1 MNTSKMKEFPVFI
14 LLLWNVCQVDYHM
27 LMEKSLI
34 SYMKPYRKECIFAPL
49 FKLLEALLELFV
61 PLVVASIIDYG
72 INNND
77 VPYILKMCLLL
88 VGLAILGLSV
98 SITAQYFSAKAA
110 SLYSRDVKAAL
121 FRKIESLGK
130 ADLDKVGE
138 ATLITRMTSDMNLL
152 QNGVNMTLRLLLRSP
167 FVVFGA
173 AIMAFTVN
181 VKAALVFAVT
191 IPLLALAVALFMAV
205 SLPRFKKVQ
214 ALLDK
219 VLSRTREN
227 LVGVRVM
234 RAFALEQSEEKA
246 FKEENKSLY
255 LMQIAASRIS
265 ILTNPVTS
273 AIINLSIIALLYYG
287 AINVNAGSLSQGE
300 LVALINYMNQ
310 ILVELIKLANLI
322 ITITKAINS
331 GYRISDVFHLRSSIS
346 YGSASEEISEDE
358 AISFENVSFAYSSG
372 AKNALSD
379 ISFTLKKGEVLG
391 VIGGTGSGKSTLCAL
406 ISRLYDASS
415 GSVRLFG
422 REIKDYSE
430 SALSELVSVVLQK
443 ARLFKGT
450 IRSNLQFVKGDAT
463 DDEMN
468 RALEI
473 ARAKEFVERKGLDAT
488 VEALGKNL
496 SGGQRQRLSIA
507 RAVLKGSRIIVF
519 DDSSSALDYKTE
531 SELRSQLKKI
541 DATLVIVSQRA
552 SSMLHADNILVLDGG
567 RVVASGKHEEL
578 LKSSPIYSEIYYT
591 QFEKEEQSV

>member
-1 MNTSKMKEFPVFI
+1 M
-14 LLLWNVCQVDYHM
+14 
-27 LMEKSLI
+27 
-34 SYMKPYRKECIFAPL
+34 SYMRPYRKECVLAPL

-61 PLVVASIIDYG
+61 PLVVASIIDVG
-72 INNND
+72 ISGGD

-88 VGLAILGLSV
+88 VALAILGLSV
-98 SITAQYFSAKAA
+98 SITAQYFSARAA

-191 IPLLALAVALFMAV
+191 IPLLALAVVIFMSI

-227 LVGVRVM
+227 LVGVRVI
-234 RAFALEQSEEKA
+234 RAFALEESEEKA
-246 FKEENKSLY
+246 FQEENRSLY
-255 LMQIAASRIS
+255 LMQLAASRIS

-331 GYRISDVFHLRSSIS
+331 GYRISDVFRLKSSIG
-346 YGSASEEISEDE
+346 YGSSLRDDSSDV
-358 AISFENVSFAYSSG
+358 AISFENVSFSYSEG
-372 AKNALSD
+372 AKDALSD

-391 VIGGTGSGKSTLCAL
+391 VIGGTGSGKSTLSAL
-406 ISRLYDASS
+406 IARLYDARE
-415 GSVRLFG
+415 GEIRLFG
-422 REIKDYSE
+422 KDIREYGE
-430 SALSELVSVVLQK
+430 EALSDTVSVVLQK

-450 IRSNLQFVKGDAT
+450 IRSNLQFVKKDAS
-463 DDEMN
+463 DGEMM

-473 ARAKEFVERKGLDAT
+473 ARAKEFVDKKGLDAT
-488 VEALGKNL
+488 VEALGRNL

-507 RAVLKGSRIIVF
+507 RAVLKGSAIMVL

-531 SELRSQLKKI
+531 SELRAELSKL
-541 DATLVIVSQRA
+541 DSTLVIISQRA
-552 SSMLHADNILVLDGG
+552 SSMLHADKIIVLDD
-567 RVVASGKHEEL
+567 GKISAIGTHDEL
-578 LKSSPIYSEIYYT
+578 LKSSSIYSEIYYT
-591 QFEKEEQSV
+591 QFEKEVRSV

>member
-1 MNTSKMKEFPVFI
+1 
-14 LLLWNVCQVDYHM
+14 
-27 LMEKSLI
+27 
-34 SYMKPYRKECIFAPL
+34 MKPYRKECVLAPL

-72 INNND
+72 IRNND
-77 VPYILKMCLLL
+77 VPYILRMCLLL
-88 VGLAILGLSV
+88 AALAALGLSV

-138 ATLITRMTSDMNLL
+138 ATLITRMTSDMNLV

-173 AIMAFTVN
+173 AIMAFTVD
-181 VKAALVFAVT
+181 VRSAMVFAVT
-191 IPLLALAVALFMAV
+191 IPLLALSVALFMAL

-227 LVGVRVM
+227 LVGVRVL
-234 RAFALEQSEEKA
+234 RAFALEEAEEKA
-246 FKEENKSLY
+246 FREENGALY
-255 LMQIAASRIS
+255 RMQVAASKIS

-273 AIINLSIIALLYYG
+273 AIINLSIIALLYFG
-287 AINVNAGSLSQGE
+287 AINVDTGSLSQGE

-322 ITITKAINS
+322 ITITKALNS
-331 GYRISDVFHLRSSIS
+331 AGRISSVLSLESSLE
-346 YGSASEEISEDE
+346 YGKESSLLSDE
-358 AISFENVSFAYSSG
+358 AIAFSHVSFAYSSG
-372 AKNALSD
+372 AKDALSD
-379 ISFTLKKGEVLG
+379 IDFTVKKGEVLG

-406 ISRLYDASS
+406 ISRLYDVKE
-415 GSVRLFG
+415 GEVRLFG
-422 REIKDYSE
+422 RNVKDYSE
-430 SALSELVSVVLQK
+430 EVLSDIVTVVLQK

-450 IRSNLQFVKGDAT
+450 IRSNLLFSKKDAT
-463 DDEMN
+463 DDEMM
-468 RALEI
+468 RSLEI
-473 ARAKEFVERKGLDAT
+473 ARAKEFVDKKGLDAP

-507 RAVLKGSRIIVF
+507 RAVLKGARILVL

-531 SELRSQLKKI
+531 SELRAELSKL
-541 DATLVIVSQRA
+541 DSTLVIVSQRA
-552 SSMLHADNILVLDGG
+552 SSMLHADKILVLDDG
-567 RVVASGKHEEL
+567 RIVACGRHEEL
-578 LKSSPIYSEIYYT
+578 LKSCPIYSEIYYT
-591 QFEKEEQSV
+591 QFEKEEKSV

>member
-1 MNTSKMKEFPVFI
+1 
-14 LLLWNVCQVDYHM
+14 
-27 LMEKSLI
+27 
-34 SYMKPYRKECIFAPL
+34 MKPYRKECVLAPL

-72 INNND
+72 IRNND
-77 VPYILKMCLLL
+77 VPYILRMCLLL
-88 VGLAILGLSV
+88 AALAALGLSV

-138 ATLITRMTSDMNLL
+138 ATLITRMTSDMNLV

-173 AIMAFTVN
+173 AIMAFTVD
-181 VKAALVFAVT
+181 VRSAMVFAVT
-191 IPLLALAVALFMAV
+191 IPLLALSVALFMAL

-227 LVGVRVM
+227 LVGVRVL
-234 RAFALEQSEEKA
+234 RAFALEEAEEKA
-246 FKEENKSLY
+246 FREENGALY
-255 LMQIAASRIS
+255 RMQVAASKIS

-273 AIINLSIIALLYYG
+273 AIINLSIIALLYFG
-287 AINVNAGSLSQGE
+287 AINVDTGSLSQGE

-322 ITITKAINS
+322 ITITKALNS
-331 GYRISDVFHLRSSIS
+331 AGRISSVLSLESSLE
-346 YGSASEEISEDE
+346 YGKESTLLSDD
-358 AISFENVSFAYSSG
+358 AIAFSHVSFAYSSG
-372 AKNALSD
+372 AKDALSD
-379 ISFTLKKGEVLG
+379 IDFTVKKGEVLG

-406 ISRLYDASS
+406 ISRLYDVKE
-415 GSVRLFG
+415 GEVRLFG
-422 REIKDYSE
+422 RNVKDYSE
-430 SALSELVSVVLQK
+430 EVLSDIVTVVLQK

-450 IRSNLQFVKGDAT
+450 IRSNLLFSKKDAT
-463 DDEMN
+463 DDEMM
-468 RALEI
+468 RSLEI
-473 ARAKEFVERKGLDAT
+473 ARAKEFVDKKGLDAP

-507 RAVLKGSRIIVF
+507 RAVLKGARILVL

-531 SELRSQLKKI
+531 SELRAELSKL
-541 DATLVIVSQRA
+541 DSTLVIVSQRA
-552 SSMLHADNILVLDGG
+552 SSMLHADKILVLDDG
-567 RVVASGKHEEL
+567 RIVACGRHEEL
-578 LKSSPIYSEIYYT
+578 LKSCPIYSEIYYT
-591 QFEKEEQSV
+591 QFEKEEKSV

>member
-1 MNTSKMKEFPVFI
+1 
-14 LLLWNVCQVDYHM
+14 
-27 LMEKSLI
+27 
-34 SYMKPYRKECIFAPL
+34 MKPYRKECVLAPL

-72 INNND
+72 IRNND
-77 VPYILKMCLLL
+77 VPYILRMCLLL
-88 VGLAILGLSV
+88 AALAALGLSV

-130 ADLDKVGE
+130 ADLDNVGE
-138 ATLITRMTSDMNLL
+138 ATLITRMTSDMNLV

-173 AIMAFTVN
+173 AIMAFTVD
-181 VKAALVFAVT
+181 VRSAMVFAVT
-191 IPLLALAVALFMAV
+191 IPLLALSVALFMAL

-227 LVGVRVM
+227 LVGVRVL
-234 RAFALEQSEEKA
+234 RAFALEEAEEKA
-246 FKEENKSLY
+246 FREENGALY
-255 LMQIAASRIS
+255 RMQVAASKIS

-273 AIINLSIIALLYYG
+273 AIINLSIIALLYFG
-287 AINVNAGSLSQGE
+287 AINVDTGSLSQGE

-322 ITITKAINS
+322 ITITKALNS
-331 GYRISDVFHLRSSIS
+331 AGRISSVLSLESSLE
-346 YGSASEEISEDE
+346 YGKESTLLSDD
-358 AISFENVSFAYSSG
+358 AIAFDHVSFAYSSG
-372 AKNALSD
+372 AKDALSD
-379 ISFTLKKGEVLG
+379 IDFTVKKGEVLG

-406 ISRLYDASS
+406 ISRLYDVKE
-415 GSVRLFG
+415 GEVRLFG
-422 REIKDYSE
+422 RNEKDYSE
-430 SALSELVSVVLQK
+430 EALSDIVTVVLQK

-450 IRSNLQFVKGDAT
+450 IRSNLLFSKKDAT
-463 DDEMN
+463 DDEMM
-468 RALEI
+468 RSLEI
-473 ARAKEFVERKGLDAT
+473 ARAKEFVDKKGLDAP

-507 RAVLKGSRIIVF
+507 RAVLKGARILVL

-531 SELRSQLKKI
+531 SELRAELSKL
-541 DATLVIVSQRA
+541 DSTLVIVSQRA
-552 SSMLHADNILVLDGG
+552 SSMLHADKILVLDDG
-567 RVVASGKHEEL
+567 RIVACGRHEEL
-578 LKSSPIYSEIYYT
+578 LKSCPIYSEIYYT
-591 QFEKEEQSV
+591 QFEKEEKSV

>member
-1 MNTSKMKEFPVFI
+1 
-14 LLLWNVCQVDYHM
+14 
-27 LMEKSLI
+27 
-34 SYMKPYRKECIFAPL
+34 MKPYRKECVLAPL

-72 INNND
+72 IRNND
-77 VPYILKMCLLL
+77 VPYILRMCLLL
-88 VGLAILGLSV
+88 AALAALGLSV

-138 ATLITRMTSDMNLL
+138 ATLITRMTSDMNLV

-173 AIMAFTVN
+173 AIMAFTVD
-181 VKAALVFAVT
+181 VRSAMVFAVT
-191 IPLLALAVALFMAV
+191 IPLLALSVALFMAL

-227 LVGVRVM
+227 LVGVRVL
-234 RAFALEQSEEKA
+234 RAFALEEAEEKA
-246 FKEENKSLY
+246 FREENGALY
-255 LMQIAASRIS
+255 RMQVAASKIS

-273 AIINLSIIALLYYG
+273 AIINLSIIALLYFG
-287 AINVNAGSLSQGE
+287 AINVDTGSLSQGE

-322 ITITKAINS
+322 ITITKALNS
-331 GYRISDVFHLRSSIS
+331 AGRISSVLSLESSLE
-346 YGSASEEISEDE
+346 YGKESTLLSDD
-358 AISFENVSFAYSSG
+358 AIAFSHVSFAYSSG
-372 AKNALSD
+372 AKDALSD
-379 ISFTLKKGEVLG
+379 IDFTVKKGEVLG

-406 ISRLYDASS
+406 ISRLYDVKE
-415 GSVRLFG
+415 GEVRLFG
-422 REIKDYSE
+422 RNVKDYSE
-430 SALSELVSVVLQK
+430 EALSDIVTVVLQK

-450 IRSNLQFVKGDAT
+450 IRSNLLFSKKDAT
-463 DDEMN
+463 DDEMM
-468 RALEI
+468 RSLEI
-473 ARAKEFVERKGLDAT
+473 ARAKEFVDKKGLDAP

-507 RAVLKGSRIIVF
+507 RAVLKGARILVL

-531 SELRSQLKKI
+531 SELRAELSKL
-541 DATLVIVSQRA
+541 DSTLVIVSQRA
-552 SSMLHADNILVLDGG
+552 SSMLHADKILVLDDG
-567 RVVASGKHEEL
+567 RIVACGRHEEL
-578 LKSSPIYSEIYYT
+578 LKSCPIYSEIYYT
-591 QFEKEEQSV
+591 QFEKEEKSV

>member
-1 MNTSKMKEFPVFI
+1 
-14 LLLWNVCQVDYHM
+14 
-27 LMEKSLI
+27 
-34 SYMKPYRKECIFAPL
+34 MKPYRKECVLAPL

-72 INNND
+72 IRNND
-77 VPYILKMCLLL
+77 VPYILRMCLLL
-88 VGLAILGLSV
+88 AALAALGLSV

-130 ADLDKVGE
+130 AGLDKVGE
-138 ATLITRMTSDMNLL
+138 ATLITRMTSDMNLV

-173 AIMAFTVN
+173 AIMAFTVD
-181 VKAALVFAVT
+181 VRSAMVFAVT
-191 IPLLALAVALFMAV
+191 IPLLALSVALFMAL

-227 LVGVRVM
+227 LVGVRVL
-234 RAFALEQSEEKA
+234 RAFALEEAEEKA
-246 FKEENKSLY
+246 FREENGALY
-255 LMQIAASRIS
+255 RMQVAASKIS

-273 AIINLSIIALLYYG
+273 AIINLSIIALLYFG
-287 AINVNAGSLSQGE
+287 AINVDTGSLSQGE

-322 ITITKAINS
+322 ITITKALNS
-331 GYRISDVFHLRSSIS
+331 AGRISSVLSLESSLE
-346 YGSASEEISEDE
+346 YGKESTLLSDD
-358 AISFENVSFAYSSG
+358 AIAFDHVSFAYSSG
-372 AKNALSD
+372 AKDALSD
-379 ISFTLKKGEVLG
+379 IDFTVKKGEVLG

-406 ISRLYDASS
+406 ISRLYDVKE
-415 GSVRLFG
+415 GEVRLFG
-422 REIKDYSE
+422 RNVKDYSE
-430 SALSELVSVVLQK
+430 EVLSDIVTVVLQK

-450 IRSNLQFVKGDAT
+450 IRSNLLFSKKDAT
-463 DDEMN
+463 DDEMM
-468 RALEI
+468 RSLEI
-473 ARAKEFVERKGLDAT
+473 ARAKEFVDKKGLDAP

-507 RAVLKGSRIIVF
+507 RAVLKGARILVL

-531 SELRSQLKKI
+531 SELRAELSKL
-541 DATLVIVSQRA
+541 DSTLVIVSQRA
-552 SSMLHADNILVLDGG
+552 SSMLHADKILVLDDG
-567 RVVASGKHEEL
+567 RIVACGRHEEL
-578 LKSSPIYSEIYYT
+578 LKSCPIYSEIYYT
-591 QFEKEEQSV
+591 QFEKEEKSV

>member
-1 MNTSKMKEFPVFI
+1 M
-14 LLLWNVCQVDYHM
+14 
-27 LMEKSLI
+27 
-34 SYMKPYRKECIFAPL
+34 SYMRPYRKECVLAPL

-61 PLVVASIIDYG
+61 PLVVASIIDVG
-72 INNND
+72 ISGGD

-88 VGLAILGLSV
+88 VALAILGLSV
-98 SITAQYFSAKAA
+98 SITAQYFSARAA

-191 IPLLALAVALFMAV
+191 IPLLALAVVIFMSI

-227 LVGVRVM
+227 LVGVRVV
-234 RAFALEQSEEKA
+234 RAFALEESEEKA
-246 FKEENKSLY
+246 FQEENRSLY
-255 LMQIAASRIS
+255 LMQLAASRIS

-331 GYRISDVFHLRSSIS
+331 GYRISDVFRLKSSIG
-346 YGSASEEISEDE
+346 YGSSVRDDSSDV
-358 AISFENVSFAYSSG
+358 AISFENVSFSYSEG
-372 AKNALSD
+372 AKDALSD

-391 VIGGTGSGKSTLCAL
+391 VIGGTGSGKSTLSAL
-406 ISRLYDASS
+406 IARLYDARE
-415 GSVRLFG
+415 GEIRLFG
-422 REIKDYSE
+422 KDIREYGE
-430 SALSELVSVVLQK
+430 EALSDTVSVVLQK

-450 IRSNLQFVKGDAT
+450 IRSNLQFVKKDAS
-463 DDEMN
+463 DGEMM

-473 ARAKEFVERKGLDAT
+473 ARAKEFVDKKGLDAT
-488 VEALGKNL
+488 VEALGRNL

-507 RAVLKGSRIIVF
+507 RAVLKGSAIMVL

-531 SELRSQLKKI
+531 SELRAELSKL
-541 DATLVIVSQRA
+541 DSTLVIISQRA
-552 SSMLHADNILVLDGG
+552 SSMLHADKIIVLDD
-567 RVVASGKHEEL
+567 GKISAIGTHDEL
-578 LKSSPIYSEIYYT
+578 LKSSSIYSEIYYT
-591 QFEKEEQSV
+591 QFEKEVRSV

>member
-1 MNTSKMKEFPVFI
+1 
-14 LLLWNVCQVDYHM
+14 
-27 LMEKSLI
+27 
-34 SYMKPYRKECIFAPL
+34 MKPYRKECILAPL

-88 VGLAILGLSV
+88 VALAVLGLSV

-191 IPLLALAVALFMAV
+191 IPLLALAVAVLMAL
-205 SLPRFKKVQ
+205 SLPKFKKVQ
-214 ALLDK
+214 SLLDK

-227 LVGVRVM
+227 LVGVRVL
-234 RAFALEQSEEKA
+234 RAFALESEEEKA

-255 LMQIAASRIS
+255 LMQIASSKIS

-287 AINVNAGSLSQGE
+287 AINVNTGSLSQGE

-331 GYRISDVFHLRSSIS
+331 GYRISDVMHLKSSLN
-346 YGSASEEISEDE
+346 YGTETEVDSDD
-358 AISFENVSFAYSSG
+358 AIVFKNVSFSYSTG
-372 AKNALSD
+372 AKDALSD
-379 ISFTLKKGEVLG
+379 ISFTVKKGEVLG

-406 ISRLYDASS
+406 ISRLYDAKS
-415 GSVRLFG
+415 GEIRLFG
-422 REIKDYSE
+422 KDIKQYSE
-430 SALSELVSVVLQK
+430 TSLSNLVAVVLQK

-450 IRSNLQFVKGDAT
+450 IRSNLLFVKGDAT
-463 DDEMN
+463 EEEIN

-473 ARAKEFVERKGLDAT
+473 ARAKEFVDKKGLDAT

-507 RAVLKGSRIIVF
+507 RAVLKGSRIIVM

-531 SELRSQLKKI
+531 SELRCELGKLES
-541 DATLVIVSQRA
+541 TLVIVSQRA
-552 SSMLHADNILVLDGG
+552 SSMLHADNILVLDDGKI
-567 RVVASGKHEEL
+567 VASGTHEEL

-591 QFEKEEQSV
+591 QFEKEEKSV

>member
-1 MNTSKMKEFPVFI
+1 
-14 LLLWNVCQVDYHM
+14 
-27 LMEKSLI
+27 
-34 SYMKPYRKECIFAPL
+34 MKPYRKECVLAPL

-72 INNND
+72 IRNND
-77 VPYILKMCLLL
+77 VPYILRMCLLL
-88 VGLAILGLSV
+88 AALAALGLSV

-138 ATLITRMTSDMNLL
+138 ATLITRMTSDMNLV

-173 AIMAFTVN
+173 AIMAFTVD
-181 VKAALVFAVT
+181 VRSAMVFAVT
-191 IPLLALAVALFMAV
+191 IPLLALSVALFMAL

-227 LVGVRVM
+227 LVGVRVL
-234 RAFALEQSEEKA
+234 RAFALEEAEEKA
-246 FKEENKSLY
+246 FREENGALY
-255 LMQIAASRIS
+255 RMQVAASKIS

-273 AIINLSIIALLYYG
+273 AIINLSIIALLYFG
-287 AINVNAGSLSQGE
+287 AINVDTGSLSQGE

-322 ITITKAINS
+322 ITITKALNS
-331 GYRISDVFHLRSSIS
+331 AGRISSVLSLESSLE
-346 YGSASEEISEDE
+346 YGKESTLLSDD
-358 AISFENVSFAYSSG
+358 AIAFSHVSFAYSSG
-372 AKNALSD
+372 AKDALSD
-379 ISFTLKKGEVLG
+379 IDFTVKKGEVLG

-406 ISRLYDASS
+406 ISRLYDVKE
-415 GSVRLFG
+415 GEVRLFG
-422 REIKDYSE
+422 RNVKDYSE
-430 SALSELVSVVLQK
+430 EALSDIVTVVLQK

-450 IRSNLQFVKGDAT
+450 IRSNLQFVKKDASEE
-463 DDEMN
+463 EMM

-473 ARAKEFVERKGLDAT
+473 ARAKEFVDKKGLDAT
-488 VEALGKNL
+488 VEALGRNL

-507 RAVLKGSRIIVF
+507 RAVLKGSAIMVL

-531 SELRSQLKKI
+531 SELRAELSKL
-541 DATLVIVSQRA
+541 DSTLVIISQRA
-552 SSMLHADNILVLDGG
+552 SSMLHADKIIVLDD
-567 RVVASGKHEEL
+567 GKISAIGTHDEL
-578 LKSSPIYSEIYYT
+578 LKSSSIYSEIYYT
-591 QFEKEEQSV
+591 QFEKEVRSV

>member
-1 MNTSKMKEFPVFI
+1 M
-14 LLLWNVCQVDYHM
+14 
-27 LMEKSLI
+27 
-34 SYMKPYRKECIFAPL
+34 SYMRPYRKECVLAPL

-61 PLVVASIIDYG
+61 PLVVALIIDVG
-72 INNND
+72 ISGGD

-88 VGLAILGLSV
+88 VALAILGLSV
-98 SITAQYFSAKAA
+98 SITAQYFSARAA

-191 IPLLALAVALFMAV
+191 IPLLALAVVIFMSI

-227 LVGVRVM
+227 LVGVRVI
-234 RAFALEQSEEKA
+234 RAFALEESEEKA
-246 FKEENKSLY
+246 FREENRSLY
-255 LMQIAASRIS
+255 LMQLAASRIS

-331 GYRISDVFHLRSSIS
+331 GYRISDVFRLKSSIG
-346 YGSASEEISEDE
+346 YGSSLRDDSSDV
-358 AISFENVSFAYSSG
+358 AISFEDVSFSYSEG
-372 AKNALSD
+372 AKDALSD

-391 VIGGTGSGKSTLCAL
+391 VIGGTGSGKSTLSAL
-406 ISRLYDASS
+406 IARLYDARA
-415 GSVRLFG
+415 GEIRLFG
-422 REIKDYSE
+422 KDIREYGED
-430 SALSELVSVVLQK
+430 ALSDTVSVVLQK

-450 IRSNLQFVKGDAT
+450 IRSNLQFVKKDASEE
-463 DDEMN
+463 EMM

-473 ARAKEFVERKGLDAT
+473 ARAKEFVDKKGLDAT
-488 VEALGKNL
+488 VEALGRNL

-507 RAVLKGSRIIVF
+507 RAVLKGSAIMVL

-531 SELRSQLKKI
+531 SELRAELSKL
-541 DATLVIVSQRA
+541 DSTLVIISQRA
-552 SSMLHADNILVLDGG
+552 SSMLHADKIIVLDD
-567 RVVASGKHEEL
+567 GKISAIGTHDEL
-578 LKSSPIYSEIYYT
+578 LKSSSIYSEIYYT
-591 QFEKEEQSV
+591 QFEKEVRSV

>member
-1 MNTSKMKEFPVFI
+1 
-14 LLLWNVCQVDYHM
+14 
-27 LMEKSLI
+27 
-34 SYMKPYRKECIFAPL
+34 MKPYRKECVLAPL

-72 INNND
+72 IRNND
-77 VPYILKMCLLL
+77 VPYILRMCLLL
-88 VGLAILGLSV
+88 AALAALGLSV

-138 ATLITRMTSDMNLL
+138 ATLITRMTSDMNLV

-173 AIMAFTVN
+173 AIMAFTVD
-181 VKAALVFAVT
+181 VRSAMVFAVT
-191 IPLLALAVALFMAV
+191 IPLLALSVALFMAL

-227 LVGVRVM
+227 LVGVRVL
-234 RAFALEQSEEKA
+234 RAFALEEAEEKA
-246 FKEENKSLY
+246 FREENGALY
-255 LMQIAASRIS
+255 RMQVAASKIS

-273 AIINLSIIALLYYG
+273 AIINLSIIALLYFG
-287 AINVNAGSLSQGE
+287 AINVDTGSFSQGE

-322 ITITKAINS
+322 ITITKALNS
-331 GYRISDVFHLRSSIS
+331 AGRISSVLSLESSLE
-346 YGSASEEISEDE
+346 YGKESTLLSDD
-358 AISFENVSFAYSSG
+358 AIAFDHVSFAYSSG
-372 AKNALSD
+372 AKDALSD
-379 ISFTLKKGEVLG
+379 IDFTVKKGEVLG

-406 ISRLYDASS
+406 ISRLYDVKE
-415 GSVRLFG
+415 GEVRLFG
-422 REIKDYSE
+422 RNVKDYSE
-430 SALSELVSVVLQK
+430 EALSDIVTVVLQK

-450 IRSNLQFVKGDAT
+450 IRSNLLFSKKDAT
-463 DDEMN
+463 DDEMM
-468 RALEI
+468 RSLEI
-473 ARAKEFVERKGLDAT
+473 ARAKEFVDKKGLDAP

-507 RAVLKGSRIIVF
+507 RAVLKGARILVL

-531 SELRSQLKKI
+531 SELRAELSKL
-541 DATLVIVSQRA
+541 DSTLVIVSQRA
-552 SSMLHADNILVLDGG
+552 SSMLHADKILVLDDG
-567 RVVASGKHEEL
+567 RIVACGRHEEL
-578 LKSSPIYSEIYYT
+578 LKSCPIYSEIYYT
-591 QFEKEEQSV
+591 QFEKEEKSV

>member
-1 MNTSKMKEFPVFI
+1 M
-14 LLLWNVCQVDYHM
+14 
-27 LMEKSLI
+27 
-34 SYMKPYRKECIFAPL
+34 SYMRPYRKECVLAPL

-61 PLVVASIIDYG
+61 PLVVASIIDVG
-72 INNND
+72 ISGGD

-88 VGLAILGLSV
+88 VALAILGLSV
-98 SITAQYFSAKAA
+98 SITAQYFSARAA

-191 IPLLALAVALFMAV
+191 IPLLALAVVIFMSI

-227 LVGVRVM
+227 LVGVRVI
-234 RAFALEQSEEKA
+234 RAFALEESEEKA
-246 FKEENKSLY
+246 FREENRSLY
-255 LMQIAASRIS
+255 LMQLAASRIS

-273 AIINLSIIALLYYG
+273 TIINLSIIALLYYG

-331 GYRISDVFHLRSSIS
+331 GYRISDVFRLKSSIG
-346 YGSASEEISEDE
+346 YGSSLRDDSSDV
-358 AISFENVSFAYSSG
+358 AISFENVSFSYSEG
-372 AKNALSD
+372 AKDALSD

-391 VIGGTGSGKSTLCAL
+391 VIGGTGSGKSTLSAL
-406 ISRLYDASS
+406 IARLYDARA
-415 GSVRLFG
+415 GEIRLFG
-422 REIKDYSE
+422 KDIREYGED
-430 SALSELVSVVLQK
+430 ALSDTVSVVLQK

-450 IRSNLQFVKGDAT
+450 IRSNLQFVKKDASEE
-463 DDEMN
+463 EMM

-473 ARAKEFVERKGLDAT
+473 ARAKEFVDKKGLDAT
-488 VEALGKNL
+488 VEALGRNL

-507 RAVLKGSRIIVF
+507 RAVLKGSAIMVL

-531 SELRSQLKKI
+531 SELRAELSKL
-541 DATLVIVSQRA
+541 DSTLVIISQRA
-552 SSMLHADNILVLDGG
+552 SSMLHADKIIVLDD
-567 RVVASGKHEEL
+567 GKISAIGTHDEL
-578 LKSSPIYSEIYYT
+578 LKSSSIYSEIYYT
-591 QFEKEEQSV
+591 QFEKEVRSV

>member
-1 MNTSKMKEFPVFI
+1 
-14 LLLWNVCQVDYHM
+14 
-27 LMEKSLI
+27 
-34 SYMKPYRKECIFAPL
+34 MKPYRKECVLAPL

-72 INNND
+72 IRNND
-77 VPYILKMCLLL
+77 VPYILRMCLLL
-88 VGLAILGLSV
+88 AALAALGLSV

-130 ADLDKVGE
+130 ADLDNVGE
-138 ATLITRMTSDMNLL
+138 ATLITRMTSDMNLV

-173 AIMAFTVN
+173 AIMAFTVD
-181 VKAALVFAVT
+181 VRSAMVFAVT
-191 IPLLALAVALFMAV
+191 IPLLALSVALFMAL

-227 LVGVRVM
+227 LVGVRVL
-234 RAFALEQSEEKA
+234 RAFALEEAEEKA
-246 FKEENKSLY
+246 FREENGALY
-255 LMQIAASRIS
+255 RMQVAASKIS

-273 AIINLSIIALLYYG
+273 AIINLSIIALLYFG
-287 AINVNAGSLSQGE
+287 AINVDTGSLSQGE

-322 ITITKAINS
+322 ITITKALNS
-331 GYRISDVFHLRSSIS
+331 AGRISSVLSLESSLE
-346 YGSASEEISEDE
+346 YGKESTLLSDD
-358 AISFENVSFAYSSG
+358 AIAFDHVSFAYSSG
-372 AKNALSD
+372 AKDALSD
-379 ISFTLKKGEVLG
+379 IDFSVKKGEVLG

-406 ISRLYDASS
+406 ISRLYDVKE
-415 GSVRLFG
+415 GEVRLFG
-422 REIKDYSE
+422 RNVKDYSE
-430 SALSELVSVVLQK
+430 EALSDIVTVVLQK

-450 IRSNLQFVKGDAT
+450 IRSNLLFSKKDAT
-463 DDEMN
+463 DDEMM
-468 RALEI
+468 RSLEI
-473 ARAKEFVERKGLDAT
+473 ARAKEFVDKKGLDAP

-507 RAVLKGSRIIVF
+507 RAVLKGARILVL

-531 SELRSQLKKI
+531 SELRAELSKL
-541 DATLVIVSQRA
+541 DSTLVIVSQRA
-552 SSMLHADNILVLDGG
+552 SSMLHADKILVLDDG
-567 RVVASGKHEEL
+567 RIVACGRHEEL
-578 LKSSPIYSEIYYT
+578 LKSCPIYSEIYYT
-591 QFEKEEQSV
+591 QFEKEEKSV

>member
-1 MNTSKMKEFPVFI
+1 
-14 LLLWNVCQVDYHM
+14 
-27 LMEKSLI
+27 
-34 SYMKPYRKECIFAPL
+34 MKPYRKECVLAPL

-72 INNND
+72 IRNND
-77 VPYILKMCLLL
+77 VPYILRMCLLL
-88 VGLAILGLSV
+88 AALAALGLSV

-130 ADLDKVGE
+130 ADLDNVGE
-138 ATLITRMTSDMNLL
+138 ATLITRMTSDMNLV

-173 AIMAFTVN
+173 AIMAFTVD
-181 VKAALVFAVT
+181 VRSAMVFAVT
-191 IPLLALAVALFMAV
+191 IPLLALSVALFMAL

-227 LVGVRVM
+227 LVGVRVL
-234 RAFALEQSEEKA
+234 RAFALEETEEKA
-246 FKEENKSLY
+246 FREENGALY
-255 LMQIAASRIS
+255 RMQVAASKIS

-273 AIINLSIIALLYYG
+273 AIINLSIIALLYFG
-287 AINVNAGSLSQGE
+287 AINVDTGSLSQGE

-322 ITITKAINS
+322 ITITKALNS
-331 GYRISDVFHLRSSIS
+331 AGRISSVLSLESSLE
-346 YGSASEEISEDE
+346 YGKESTLLSDD
-358 AISFENVSFAYSSG
+358 AIAFDHVSFAYSSG
-372 AKNALSD
+372 AKDALSD
-379 ISFTLKKGEVLG
+379 IDFTVKKGEVLG

-406 ISRLYDASS
+406 ISRLYDVKE
-415 GSVRLFG
+415 GEVRLFG
-422 REIKDYSE
+422 RNVKDYRE
-430 SALSELVSVVLQK
+430 EALSDIVTVVLQK

-450 IRSNLQFVKGDAT
+450 IRSNLLFSKKDAT
-463 DDEMN
+463 DDEMM
-468 RALEI
+468 RSLEI
-473 ARAKEFVERKGLDAT
+473 ARAKEFVDKKGLDAP

-507 RAVLKGSRIIVF
+507 RAVLKGARILVL

-531 SELRSQLKKI
+531 SELRAELSKL
-541 DATLVIVSQRA
+541 DSTLVIVSQRA
-552 SSMLHADNILVLDGG
+552 SSMLHADKILVLDDG
-567 RVVASGKHEEL
+567 RIVACGRHEEL
-578 LKSSPIYSEIYYT
+578 LKSCPIYSEIYYT
-591 QFEKEEQSV
+591 QFEKEEKSV

>member
-1 MNTSKMKEFPVFI
+1 
-14 LLLWNVCQVDYHM
+14 
-27 LMEKSLI
+27 
-34 SYMKPYRKECIFAPL
+34 MKPYRKECVLAPL

-72 INNND
+72 IRNND
-77 VPYILKMCLLL
+77 VPYILRMCLLL
-88 VGLAILGLSV
+88 AALAALGLSV

-130 ADLDKVGE
+130 ADLDNVGE
-138 ATLITRMTSDMNLL
+138 ATLITRMTSDMNLV

-173 AIMAFTVN
+173 AIMAFTVD
-181 VKAALVFAVT
+181 VRSAMVFAVT
-191 IPLLALAVALFMAV
+191 IPLLALSVALFMAL

-227 LVGVRVM
+227 LVGVRVL
-234 RAFALEQSEEKA
+234 RAFALEETEEKA
-246 FKEENKSLY
+246 FREENGALY
-255 LMQIAASRIS
+255 RMQVAASKIS

-273 AIINLSIIALLYYG
+273 AIINLSIIALLYFG
-287 AINVNAGSLSQGE
+287 AINVDTGSLSQGE

-322 ITITKAINS
+322 ITITKALNS
-331 GYRISDVFHLRSSIS
+331 AGRISSVLSLESSLE
-346 YGSASEEISEDE
+346 YGKESTLLSDD
-358 AISFENVSFAYSSG
+358 AIAFDHVSFAYSSG
-372 AKNALSD
+372 AKDALSD
-379 ISFTLKKGEVLG
+379 IDFSVKKGEVLG

-406 ISRLYDASS
+406 ISRLYDIKE
-415 GSVRLFG
+415 GEVRLFG
-422 REIKDYSE
+422 RNVKDYSE
-430 SALSELVSVVLQK
+430 EALSDIVTVVLQK

-450 IRSNLQFVKGDAT
+450 IRSNLLFSKKDAT
-463 DDEMN
+463 DDEMM
-468 RALEI
+468 RSLEI
-473 ARAKEFVERKGLDAT
+473 ARAKEFVDKKGLGAP

-507 RAVLKGSRIIVF
+507 RAVLKGARILVL

-531 SELRSQLKKI
+531 SELRAELSKL
-541 DATLVIVSQRA
+541 DSTLVIVSQRA
-552 SSMLHADNILVLDGG
+552 SSMLHADKILVLDDG
-567 RVVASGKHEEL
+567 RIVACGRHEEL
-578 LKSSPIYSEIYYT
+578 LKSCPIYSEIYYT
-591 QFEKEEQSV
+591 QFEKEEKSV

>member
-1 MNTSKMKEFPVFI
+1 
-14 LLLWNVCQVDYHM
+14 
-27 LMEKSLI
+27 
-34 SYMKPYRKECIFAPL
+34 MKPYRKECVLAPL

-72 INNND
+72 IRNND
-77 VPYILKMCLLL
+77 VPYILRMCLLL
-88 VGLAILGLSV
+88 AALAALGLSV

-138 ATLITRMTSDMNLL
+138 ATLITRMTSDMNLV

-173 AIMAFTVN
+173 AIMAFTVD
-181 VKAALVFAVT
+181 VRSAMVFAVT
-191 IPLLALAVALFMAV
+191 IPLLALSVALFMAL

-227 LVGVRVM
+227 LVGVRVL
-234 RAFALEQSEEKA
+234 RAFALEEAEEKA
-246 FKEENKSLY
+246 FREENGALY
-255 LMQIAASRIS
+255 RMQVAASKIS

-273 AIINLSIIALLYYG
+273 AIINLSIIALLYFG
-287 AINVNAGSLSQGE
+287 AINVDTGSLSQGE

-322 ITITKAINS
+322 ITITKALNS
-331 GYRISDVFHLRSSIS
+331 AGRISSVLSLESSLE
-346 YGSASEEISEDE
+346 YGTESSLLSDE
-358 AISFENVSFAYSSG
+358 AIAFSHVSFAYSSG
-372 AKNALSD
+372 AKDALSGID
-379 ISFTLKKGEVLG
+379 FTVKKGEVLG

-406 ISRLYDASS
+406 ISRLYDVKE
-415 GSVRLFG
+415 GEVRLFG
-422 REIKDYSE
+422 RNVKDYSE
-430 SALSELVSVVLQK
+430 EALSDIVTVVLQK

-450 IRSNLQFVKGDAT
+450 IRSNLLFSKKDAT
-463 DDEMN
+463 DDEMM
-468 RALEI
+468 RSLEI
-473 ARAKEFVERKGLDAT
+473 ARAKEFVDKKGLDAP

-507 RAVLKGSRIIVF
+507 RAVLKGARILVL

-531 SELRSQLKKI
+531 SELRAELSKL
-541 DATLVIVSQRA
+541 DSTLVIVSQRA
-552 SSMLHADNILVLDGG
+552 SSMLHADKILVLDDG
-567 RVVASGKHEEL
+567 RIVACGRHEEL
-578 LKSSPIYSEIYYT
+578 LKSCSIYSEIYYT
-591 QFEKEEQSV
+591 QFEKEEKSV

>member
-1 MNTSKMKEFPVFI
+1 M
-14 LLLWNVCQVDYHM
+14 
-27 LMEKSLI
+27 
-34 SYMKPYRKECIFAPL
+34 SYMRPYRKECVLAPL

-61 PLVVASIIDYG
+61 PLVVASIIDVG
-72 INNND
+72 ISGGD

-88 VGLAILGLSV
+88 VALAILGLSV
-98 SITAQYFSAKAA
+98 SITAQYFSARAA

-191 IPLLALAVALFMAV
+191 IPLLALAVVIFMSI

-227 LVGVRVM
+227 LVGVRVI
-234 RAFALEQSEEKA
+234 RAFALEESEEKA
-246 FKEENKSLY
+246 FREENRSLY
-255 LMQIAASRIS
+255 LMQLAASRIS

-331 GYRISDVFHLRSSIS
+331 GYRISDVFRLKSSIG
-346 YGSASEEISEDE
+346 YGSSVRDDSSDV
-358 AISFENVSFAYSSG
+358 AISFENVSFSYSEG
-372 AKNALSD
+372 AKDALSD

-391 VIGGTGSGKSTLCAL
+391 VIGGTGSGKSTLSAL
-406 ISRLYDASS
+406 IARLYDARA
-415 GSVRLFG
+415 GEIRLFG
-422 REIKDYSE
+422 KDIREYGED
-430 SALSELVSVVLQK
+430 ALSDTVSVVLQK

-450 IRSNLQFVKGDAT
+450 IRSNLQFVKKDASEE
-463 DDEMN
+463 EMM

-473 ARAKEFVERKGLDAT
+473 ARAKEFVDKKGLDAT
-488 VEALGKNL
+488 VEALGRNL
-496 SGGQRQRLSIA
+496 CGGQRQRLSIA
-507 RAVLKGSRIIVF
+507 RAVLKGSAIMVL

-531 SELRSQLKKI
+531 SELRAELSKL
-541 DATLVIVSQRA
+541 DSTLVIISQRA
-552 SSMLHADNILVLDGG
+552 SSMLHADKIIVLDD
-567 RVVASGKHEEL
+567 GKISAIGTHDEL
-578 LKSSPIYSEIYYT
+578 LKSSSIYSEIYYT
-591 QFEKEEQSV
+591 QFEKEVRSV

>member
-1 MNTSKMKEFPVFI
+1 M
-14 LLLWNVCQVDYHM
+14 
-27 LMEKSLI
+27 
-34 SYMKPYRKECIFAPL
+34 SYMRPYRKECVLAPL

-61 PLVVASIIDYG
+61 PLVVASIIDVG
-72 INNND
+72 ISGGD

-88 VGLAILGLSV
+88 VALAILGLSV
-98 SITAQYFSAKAA
+98 SITAQYFSARAA

-191 IPLLALAVALFMAV
+191 IPLLALAVVIFMSI

-227 LVGVRVM
+227 LVGVRVI
-234 RAFALEQSEEKA
+234 RAFALEESEEKA
-246 FKEENKSLY
+246 FREENRSLY
-255 LMQIAASRIS
+255 LMQLAASRIS

-331 GYRISDVFHLRSSIS
+331 GYRISDVFRLKSSIG
-346 YGSASEEISEDE
+346 YGSSLRDDSSDV
-358 AISFENVSFAYSSG
+358 AISFENVSFSYSEG
-372 AKNALSD
+372 AKDALSD

-391 VIGGTGSGKSTLCAL
+391 VIGGTGSGKSTLSAL
-406 ISRLYDASS
+406 IARLYDARA
-415 GSVRLFG
+415 GEIRLFG
-422 REIKDYSE
+422 KDIREYGED
-430 SALSELVSVVLQK
+430 ALSDTVSVVLQK

-450 IRSNLQFVKGDAT
+450 IRSNLQFVKKDASEE
-463 DDEMN
+463 EMM

-473 ARAKEFVERKGLDAT
+473 ARAKEFVDKKGLDAT
-488 VEALGKNL
+488 VEALGRNL

-507 RAVLKGSRIIVF
+507 RAVLKGSAIMVL

-531 SELRSQLKKI
+531 SELRAELSKL
-541 DATLVIVSQRA
+541 DSTLVIISQRA
-552 SSMLHADNILVLDGG
+552 SSMLHADKIIVLDD
-567 RVVASGKHEEL
+567 GKISAIGTHDEL
-578 LKSSPIYSEIYYT
+578 LKSSSIYSEIYYT
-591 QFEKEEQSV
+591 QFEKEVRSV

>member
-1 MNTSKMKEFPVFI
+1 
-14 LLLWNVCQVDYHM
+14 
-27 LMEKSLI
+27 
-34 SYMKPYRKECIFAPL
+34 MKPYRKECVLAPL

-72 INNND
+72 IRNND
-77 VPYILKMCLLL
+77 VPYILRMCLLL
-88 VGLAILGLSV
+88 AALAALGLSV

-138 ATLITRMTSDMNLL
+138 ATLITRMTSDMNLV

-173 AIMAFTVN
+173 AIMAFTVD
-181 VKAALVFAVT
+181 VRSAMVFAVT
-191 IPLLALAVALFMAV
+191 IPLLALSVALFMAL

-227 LVGVRVM
+227 LVGVRVL
-234 RAFALEQSEEKA
+234 RAFALEEAEEKA
-246 FKEENKSLY
+246 FREENGALY
-255 LMQIAASRIS
+255 RMQVAASKIS

-273 AIINLSIIALLYYG
+273 AIINLSIIALLYFG
-287 AINVNAGSLSQGE
+287 AINVDTGSLSQGE

-322 ITITKAINS
+322 ITITKALNS
-331 GYRISDVFHLRSSIS
+331 AGRISSVLSLESSLE
-346 YGSASEEISEDE
+346 YGTESSLLSDE
-358 AISFENVSFAYSSG
+358 AIAFSHVSFAYSSG
-372 AKNALSD
+372 AKDALSGID
-379 ISFTLKKGEVLG
+379 FTVKKGEVLG

-406 ISRLYDASS
+406 ISRLYDVKE
-415 GSVRLFG
+415 GEVRLFG
-422 REIKDYSE
+422 RNVKDYSE
-430 SALSELVSVVLQK
+430 EALSDIVTVVLQK

-450 IRSNLQFVKGDAT
+450 IRSNLLFSKKDAT
-463 DDEMN
+463 DDEMM
-468 RALEI
+468 RSLEI
-473 ARAKEFVERKGLDAT
+473 ARAKEFVDKKGLDAP

-507 RAVLKGSRIIVF
+507 RAVLKGARILVL

-531 SELRSQLKKI
+531 SELRAELSKL
-541 DATLVIVSQRA
+541 DSTLVIVSQRA
-552 SSMLHADNILVLDGG
+552 SSMLHADKILVLDDG
-567 RVVASGKHEEL
+567 RIVACGRHEEL
-578 LKSSPIYSEIYYT
+578 LKSCPIYSEIYYT
-591 QFEKEEQSV
+591 QFEKEEKSV

>member
-1 MNTSKMKEFPVFI
+1 M
-14 LLLWNVCQVDYHM
+14 
-27 LMEKSLI
+27 
-34 SYMKPYRKECIFAPL
+34 SYMRPYRKECVLAPL

-61 PLVVASIIDYG
+61 PLVVASIIDVG
-72 INNND
+72 ISGGD

-88 VGLAILGLSV
+88 VALAILGLSV
-98 SITAQYFSAKAA
+98 SITAQYFSARAA

-191 IPLLALAVALFMAV
+191 IPLLALAVVIFMSI

-227 LVGVRVM
+227 LVGVRVI
-234 RAFALEQSEEKA
+234 RAFALEESEEKA
-246 FKEENKSLY
+246 FREENRSLY
-255 LMQIAASRIS
+255 LMQLAASRIS

-331 GYRISDVFHLRSSIS
+331 GYRISDVFRLKSSIG
-346 YGSASEEISEDE
+346 YGSSVRDDSSDV
-358 AISFENVSFAYSSG
+358 AISFENVSFSYSEG
-372 AKNALSD
+372 AKDALSD

-391 VIGGTGSGKSTLCAL
+391 VIGGTGSGKSTLSAL
-406 ISRLYDASS
+406 IARLYDARA
-415 GSVRLFG
+415 GEIRLFG
-422 REIKDYSE
+422 KDIREYGED
-430 SALSELVSVVLQK
+430 ALSDMVSVVLQK

-450 IRSNLQFVKGDAT
+450 IRSNLQFVKKDASEE
-463 DDEMN
+463 EMM

-473 ARAKEFVERKGLDAT
+473 ARAKEFVDKKGLDAT
-488 VEALGKNL
+488 VEALGRNL

-507 RAVLKGSRIIVF
+507 RAVLKGSAIMVL

-531 SELRSQLKKI
+531 SELRAELSKL
-541 DATLVIVSQRA
+541 DSTLVIISQRA
-552 SSMLHADNILVLDGG
+552 SSMLHADKIIVLDD
-567 RVVASGKHEEL
+567 GKISAIGTHDEL
-578 LKSSPIYSEIYYT
+578 LKSSSIYSEIYYT
-591 QFEKEEQSV
+591 QFEKEVRSV

>member
-1 MNTSKMKEFPVFI
+1 
-14 LLLWNVCQVDYHM
+14 M
-27 LMEKSLI
+27 L
-34 SYMKPYRKECIFAPL
+34 SYMKPYRKECVLAPL

-72 INNND
+72 IRNND
-77 VPYILKMCLLL
+77 VPYILRMCLLL
-88 VGLAILGLSV
+88 AALAALGLSV

-130 ADLDKVGE
+130 ADLDNVGE
-138 ATLITRMTSDMNLL
+138 ATLITRMTSDMNLV

-173 AIMAFTVN
+173 AIMAFTVD
-181 VKAALVFAVT
+181 VRSAMVFAVT
-191 IPLLALAVALFMAV
+191 IPLLALSVALFMAL

-227 LVGVRVM
+227 LVGVRVL
-234 RAFALEQSEEKA
+234 RAFALEEAEEKA
-246 FKEENKSLY
+246 FREENGALY
-255 LMQIAASRIS
+255 RMQVAASKIS

-273 AIINLSIIALLYYG
+273 AIINLSIIALLYFG
-287 AINVNAGSLSQGE
+287 AINVDTGSLSQGE

-322 ITITKAINS
+322 ITITKALNS
-331 GYRISDVFHLRSSIS
+331 AGRISSVLSLESSLE
-346 YGSASEEISEDE
+346 YGKESTLLSDD
-358 AISFENVSFAYSSG
+358 AIAFDHVSFAYSSG
-372 AKNALSD
+372 AKDALSD
-379 ISFTLKKGEVLG
+379 IDFTVKKGEVLG

-406 ISRLYDASS
+406 ISRLYDVKE
-415 GSVRLFG
+415 GEVRLFG
-422 REIKDYSE
+422 RNVKDYSE
-430 SALSELVSVVLQK
+430 EALSDIVTVVLQK

-450 IRSNLQFVKGDAT
+450 IRSNLLFSKKDAT
-463 DDEMN
+463 DDEMM
-468 RALEI
+468 RSLEI
-473 ARAKEFVERKGLDAT
+473 ARAKEFVDKKGLDAP

-507 RAVLKGSRIIVF
+507 RAVLKGARILVL

-531 SELRSQLKKI
+531 SELRAELSKL
-541 DATLVIVSQRA
+541 DSTLVIVSQRA
-552 SSMLHADNILVLDGG
+552 SSMLHADKILVLDDG
-567 RVVASGKHEEL
+567 RIVACGRHEEL
-578 LKSSPIYSEIYYT
+578 LKSCPIYSEIYYT
-591 QFEKEEQSV
+591 QFEKEEKSV

>member
-1 MNTSKMKEFPVFI
+1 
-14 LLLWNVCQVDYHM
+14 
-27 LMEKSLI
+27 
-34 SYMKPYRKECIFAPL
+34 MKPYRKECVLAPL

-72 INNND
+72 IRNND
-77 VPYILKMCLLL
+77 VPYILRMCLLL
-88 VGLAILGLSV
+88 AALAALGLSV

-138 ATLITRMTSDMNLL
+138 ATLITRMTSDMNLV

-173 AIMAFTVN
+173 AIMAFTVD
-181 VKAALVFAVT
+181 VRSAMVFAVT
-191 IPLLALAVALFMAV
+191 IPLLALSVALFMAL

-219 VLSRTREN
+219 VLSRTREI
-227 LVGVRVM
+227 LVGVRVL
-234 RAFALEQSEEKA
+234 RAFALEEAEEKA
-246 FKEENKSLY
+246 FREENGALY
-255 LMQIAASRIS
+255 RMQVAASKIS

-273 AIINLSIIALLYYG
+273 AIINLSIIALLYFG
-287 AINVNAGSLSQGE
+287 AINVDTGSLSQGE

-322 ITITKAINS
+322 ITITKALNS
-331 GYRISDVFHLRSSIS
+331 AGRISSVLSLESSLE
-346 YGSASEEISEDE
+346 YGKESTLLSDD
-358 AISFENVSFAYSSG
+358 AIAFSHVSFAYSSG
-372 AKNALSD
+372 AKDALSD
-379 ISFTLKKGEVLG
+379 IDFTVKKGEVLG

-406 ISRLYDASS
+406 ISRLYDVKE
-415 GSVRLFG
+415 GEVRLFG
-422 REIKDYSE
+422 RNVKDYSE
-430 SALSELVSVVLQK
+430 EALSDIVTVVLQK

-450 IRSNLQFVKGDAT
+450 IRSNLLFSKKDAT
-463 DDEMN
+463 DDEMM
-468 RALEI
+468 RSLEI
-473 ARAKEFVERKGLDAT
+473 ARAKEFVDKKGLDAP

-507 RAVLKGSRIIVF
+507 RAVLKGARILVL

-531 SELRSQLKKI
+531 SELRAELSKL
-541 DATLVIVSQRA
+541 DSTLVIVSQRA
-552 SSMLHADNILVLDGG
+552 SSMLHADKILVLDDG
-567 RVVASGKHEEL
+567 RIVACGRHEEL
-578 LKSSPIYSEIYYT
+578 LKSCPIYSEIYYT
-591 QFEKEEQSV
+591 QFEKEEKSV

>member
-1 MNTSKMKEFPVFI
+1 M
-14 LLLWNVCQVDYHM
+14 
-27 LMEKSLI
+27 
-34 SYMKPYRKECIFAPL
+34 APL

-72 INNND
+72 IRNND
-77 VPYILKMCLLL
+77 VPYILRMCLLL
-88 VGLAILGLSV
+88 AALAALGLSV

-130 ADLDKVGE
+130 ADLDNVGE
-138 ATLITRMTSDMNLL
+138 STLITRMTSDMNLV

-173 AIMAFTVN
+173 AIMAFTVD
-181 VKAALVFAVT
+181 VRSAMVFAVT
-191 IPLLALAVALFMAV
+191 IPLLALSVALFMAL

-227 LVGVRVM
+227 LVGVRVL
-234 RAFALEQSEEKA
+234 RAFALEEAEEKA
-246 FKEENKSLY
+246 FREENGALY
-255 LMQIAASRIS
+255 RMQVAASKIS

-273 AIINLSIIALLYYG
+273 AIINLSIIALLYFG
-287 AINVNAGSLSQGE
+287 AINVDTGSLSQGE

-322 ITITKAINS
+322 ITITKALNS
-331 GYRISDVFHLRSSIS
+331 AGRISSVLSLESSLE
-346 YGSASEEISEDE
+346 YGKESTLLSDD
-358 AISFENVSFAYSSG
+358 AIAFSHVSFAYSSG
-372 AKNALSD
+372 AKDALSD
-379 ISFTLKKGEVLG
+379 IDFTVKKGEVLG

-406 ISRLYDASS
+406 ISRLYDVKE
-415 GSVRLFG
+415 GEVRLFG
-422 REIKDYSE
+422 RNVKDYSE
-430 SALSELVSVVLQK
+430 EALSDIVTVVLQK

-450 IRSNLQFVKGDAT
+450 IRSNLLFSKKDAT
-463 DDEMN
+463 DDEMM
-468 RALEI
+468 RSLEI
-473 ARAKEFVERKGLDAT
+473 ARAKEFVDKKGLDAP

-507 RAVLKGSRIIVF
+507 RAVLKGARILVL

-531 SELRSQLKKI
+531 SELRAELSKL
-541 DATLVIVSQRA
+541 DSTLVIVSQRA
-552 SSMLHADNILVLDGG
+552 SSMLHADKILVLDDG
-567 RVVASGKHEEL
+567 RIVACGRHEEL
-578 LKSSPIYSEIYYT
+578 LKSCPIYSEIYYT
-591 QFEKEEQSV
+591 QFEKEEKSV

>member
-1 MNTSKMKEFPVFI
+1 
-14 LLLWNVCQVDYHM
+14 
-27 LMEKSLI
+27 
-34 SYMKPYRKECIFAPL
+34 MKPYRKECVLAPL

-72 INNND
+72 IRNND
-77 VPYILKMCLLL
+77 VPYILRMCLLL
-88 VGLAILGLSV
+88 AALAALGLSV

-138 ATLITRMTSDMNLL
+138 ATLITRMTSDMNLV

-173 AIMAFTVN
+173 AIMAFTVD
-181 VKAALVFAVT
+181 VRSAMVFAVT
-191 IPLLALAVALFMAV
+191 IPLLALSVALFMAL

-227 LVGVRVM
+227 LVGVRVL
-234 RAFALEQSEEKA
+234 RAFALEEAEEKA
-246 FKEENKSLY
+246 FREENGALY
-255 LMQIAASRIS
+255 RMQVAASKIS

-273 AIINLSIIALLYYG
+273 AIINLSIIALLYFG
-287 AINVNAGSLSQGE
+287 AINVDTGSLSQGE

-322 ITITKAINS
+322 ITITKALNS
-331 GYRISDVFHLRSSIS
+331 AGRISSVLSLESSLE
-346 YGSASEEISEDE
+346 YGKESTLLSDD
-358 AISFENVSFAYSSG
+358 AIAFDHVSFAYSSG
-372 AKNALSD
+372 AKDALSD
-379 ISFTLKKGEVLG
+379 IDFTVKKGEVLG

-406 ISRLYDASS
+406 ISRLYDVKE
-415 GSVRLFG
+415 GEVRLFG
-422 REIKDYSE
+422 RNVKDYSE
-430 SALSELVSVVLQK
+430 EALSDIVTVVLQK

-450 IRSNLQFVKGDAT
+450 IRSNLLFSKKDAT
-463 DDEMN
+463 DDEMM
-468 RALEI
+468 RSLEI
-473 ARAKEFVERKGLDAT
+473 ARAKEFVDKKGLDAP

-507 RAVLKGSRIIVF
+507 RAVLKGARILVL

-531 SELRSQLKKI
+531 SELRAELSKL
-541 DATLVIVSQRA
+541 DSTLVIVSQRA
-552 SSMLHADNILVLDGG
+552 SSMLHADKILVLDDG
-567 RVVASGKHEEL
+567 RIVACGRHEEL
-578 LKSSPIYSEIYYT
+578 LKSCPIYSEIYYT
-591 QFEKEEQSV
+591 QFEKEEKSV

>member
-1 MNTSKMKEFPVFI
+1 
-14 LLLWNVCQVDYHM
+14 
-27 LMEKSLI
+27 
-34 SYMKPYRKECIFAPL
+34 MKPYRKECVLAPL

-72 INNND
+72 IRNND
-77 VPYILKMCLLL
+77 VPYILRMCLLL
-88 VGLAILGLSV
+88 AALAALGLSV

-130 ADLDKVGE
+130 ADLDNAGE
-138 ATLITRMTSDMNLL
+138 ATLITRMTSDMNLV

-173 AIMAFTVN
+173 AIMAFTVD
-181 VKAALVFAVT
+181 VRSAMVFAVT
-191 IPLLALAVALFMAV
+191 IPLLALSVALFMAL

-227 LVGVRVM
+227 LVGVRVL
-234 RAFALEQSEEKA
+234 RAFALEEAEEKA
-246 FKEENKSLY
+246 FREENGALY
-255 LMQIAASRIS
+255 RMQVAASKIS

-273 AIINLSIIALLYYG
+273 AIINLSIIALLYFG
-287 AINVNAGSLSQGE
+287 AINVDTGSLSQGE

-322 ITITKAINS
+322 ITITKALNS
-331 GYRISDVFHLRSSIS
+331 AGRISSVLSLESSLE
-346 YGSASEEISEDE
+346 YGKESTLLSDD
-358 AISFENVSFAYSSG
+358 AIAFDHVSFAYSSG
-372 AKNALSD
+372 AKDALSGID
-379 ISFTLKKGEVLG
+379 FSVKKGEVLG

-406 ISRLYDASS
+406 ISRLYDVKE
-415 GSVRLFG
+415 GEVRLFG
-422 REIKDYSE
+422 RNVKDYSE
-430 SALSELVSVVLQK
+430 EALSDIVTVVLQK

-450 IRSNLQFVKGDAT
+450 IRSNLLFSKKDAT
-463 DDEMN
+463 DDEMM
-468 RALEI
+468 RSLEI
-473 ARAKEFVERKGLDAT
+473 ARAKEFVDKKGLDAP

-507 RAVLKGSRIIVF
+507 RAVLKGARILVL

-531 SELRSQLKKI
+531 SELRAELSKL
-541 DATLVIVSQRA
+541 DSTLVIVSQRA
-552 SSMLHADNILVLDGG
+552 SSMLHADKILVLDDG
-567 RVVASGKHEEL
+567 RIVACGRHEEL
-578 LKSSPIYSEIYYT
+578 LKSCPIYSEIYYT
-591 QFEKEEQSV
+591 QFEKEEKSV

>member
-1 MNTSKMKEFPVFI
+1 
-14 LLLWNVCQVDYHM
+14 
-27 LMEKSLI
+27 
-34 SYMKPYRKECIFAPL
+34 MKPYRKECVLAPL

-72 INNND
+72 IRNND
-77 VPYILKMCLLL
+77 VPYILRMCLLL
-88 VGLAILGLSV
+88 AALAALGLSV

-130 ADLDKVGE
+130 ADLDEVGE
-138 ATLITRMTSDMNLL
+138 ATLITRMTSDMNLV

-173 AIMAFTVN
+173 AIMAFTVD
-181 VKAALVFAVT
+181 VRSAMVFAVT
-191 IPLLALAVALFMAV
+191 IPLLALSVALFMAL

-227 LVGVRVM
+227 LVGVRVL
-234 RAFALEQSEEKA
+234 RAFALEEAEEKA
-246 FKEENKSLY
+246 FREENGALY
-255 LMQIAASRIS
+255 RMQVAASKIS

-273 AIINLSIIALLYYG
+273 AIINLSIIALLYFG
-287 AINVNAGSLSQGE
+287 AINVDTGSLSQGE

-322 ITITKAINS
+322 ITITKALNS
-331 GYRISDVFHLRSSIS
+331 AGRISSVLSLESSLE
-346 YGSASEEISEDE
+346 YGKESTLLSDD
-358 AISFENVSFAYSSG
+358 AIAFDHVSFAYSSG
-372 AKNALSD
+372 AKDALSD
-379 ISFTLKKGEVLG
+379 IDFTVKKGEVLG

-406 ISRLYDASS
+406 ISRLYDVKE
-415 GSVRLFG
+415 GEVRLFG
-422 REIKDYSE
+422 RNVKDYSE
-430 SALSELVSVVLQK
+430 EALSDIVTVVLQK

-450 IRSNLQFVKGDAT
+450 IRSNLLFSKKDAT
-463 DDEMN
+463 DDEMM
-468 RALEI
+468 RSLEI
-473 ARAKEFVERKGLDAT
+473 ARAKEFVDKKGLDAP

-507 RAVLKGSRIIVF
+507 RAVLKGARILVL

-531 SELRSQLKKI
+531 SELRAELSKL
-541 DATLVIVSQRA
+541 DSTLVIVSQRA
-552 SSMLHADNILVLDGG
+552 SSMLHADKILVLDDG
-567 RVVASGKHEEL
+567 RIVACGRHEEL
-578 LKSSPIYSEIYYT
+578 LKSCPIYSEIYYT
-591 QFEKEEQSV
+591 QFEKEEKSV

>member
-1 MNTSKMKEFPVFI
+1 
-14 LLLWNVCQVDYHM
+14 
-27 LMEKSLI
+27 
-34 SYMKPYRKECIFAPL
+34 MKPYRKECVLAPL

-72 INNND
+72 IRNND
-77 VPYILKMCLLL
+77 VPYILRMCLLL
-88 VGLAILGLSV
+88 AALAALGLSV

-130 ADLDKVGE
+130 ADLDNVGE
-138 ATLITRMTSDMNLL
+138 STLITRMTSDMNLV

-173 AIMAFTVN
+173 AIMAFTVD
-181 VKAALVFAVT
+181 VRSAMVFAVT
-191 IPLLALAVALFMAV
+191 IPLLALSVALFMAL

-227 LVGVRVM
+227 LVGVRVL
-234 RAFALEQSEEKA
+234 RAFALEEAEEKA
-246 FKEENKSLY
+246 FREENGALY
-255 LMQIAASRIS
+255 RMQVAASKIS

-273 AIINLSIIALLYYG
+273 AIINLSIIALLYFG
-287 AINVNAGSLSQGE
+287 AINVDTGSLSQGE

-322 ITITKAINS
+322 ITITKALNS
-331 GYRISDVFHLRSSIS
+331 AGRISSVLSLESSLE
-346 YGSASEEISEDE
+346 YGKESTLLSDD
-358 AISFENVSFAYSSG
+358 AIAFSHVSFAYSSG
-372 AKNALSD
+372 AKDALSD
-379 ISFTLKKGEVLG
+379 IDFTVKKGEVLG

-406 ISRLYDASS
+406 ISRLYDVKE
-415 GSVRLFG
+415 GEVRLFG
-422 REIKDYSE
+422 RNVKDYSE
-430 SALSELVSVVLQK
+430 EALSDIVTVVLQK

-450 IRSNLQFVKGDAT
+450 IRSNLLFSKKDAT
-463 DDEMN
+463 DDEMM
-468 RALEI
+468 RSLEI
-473 ARAKEFVERKGLDAT
+473 ARAKEFVDKKGLDAP

-507 RAVLKGSRIIVF
+507 RAVLKGARILVL

-531 SELRSQLKKI
+531 SELRAELSKL
-541 DATLVIVSQRA
+541 DSTLVIVSQRA
-552 SSMLHADNILVLDGG
+552 SSMLHADKILVLDDG
-567 RVVASGKHEEL
+567 RIVACGRHEEL
-578 LKSSPIYSEIYYT
+578 LKSCPIYSEIYYT
-591 QFEKEEQSV
+591 QFEKEEKSV